1 MLKCSEIIV
10 IFRWIV
16 DKCFFI
22 FYFNFTTNINKY
34 NPHKQKLFGVHKY
47 NPHKQKLFGVCDN
60 FHSVQGPSEQK
71 FEEQFPSEK
80 LSHVF
85 PSRHTHDYS
94 VLQCL

>member
-22 FYFNFTTNINKY
+22 FYFNFTTNIN
-34 NPHKQKLFGVHKY
+34 KY